1 MLEIK
6 ECPYCGNELFV
17 WRNYNLCKCDNDDGA
32 CNFGERTID
41 ELEQIVEGEF
51 EEEHAETIELM
62 TTYDNGMK

>member
-17 WRNYNLCKCDNDDGA
+17 WKNYNLCKCDNEP

-41 ELEQIVEGEF
+41 ELERILESDF
-51 EEEHAETIELM
+51 EEEHEETIRLM
-62 TTYDNGMK
+62 QTYDGGLK